1 MAASKYSLGVDFGSN
16 SVRALIVDLATGEE
30 LGTGVD
36 GYAGG
41 ESGVFT
47 SKADAHI
54 ARQSPEAYLD
64 SLKKA
69 VKAAL
74 AAASKRKGFKADAI
88 IGIGVDTTGSTPIPV
103 AKDMTPLSS
112 LPQFK
117 GNLNAYAWMWKDHS
131 SMEEAAKITAA
142 AAKLRPEYLKKCG
155 GTYSSEWLFSKIWH
169 CLNVDRKVFDAAYSW
184 VEFCDFIPAVLCG
197 IKRPEDVR
205 RGVCAAGHKA
215 MYCAGWGGL
224 PDAKFLG
231 SLDKRL
237 AALLPRLYSK
247 AEASDKQAGTLSKDW
262 AAKFGLKPGIPVA
275 VGAFDAHF
283 GAVGAGVGKGSL
295 VKIIGTST
303 CDIMVA
309 PNSTKLPDIP
319 GVCGIVDGS
328 VIPGFYGI
336 EAGQSAV
343 GDIFNWFITK
353 VCEDDHKKFL
363 RLTAEAS
370 ALAPGESGL
379 VALDWNNGNRCVLV
393 DPKLS
398 GLLIGQTLHTSQAE
412 IYRALI
418 EATAFGARKIIDRL
432 AENGVKIDQIIC
444 CGGIAEK
451 SPLFMQIY
459 ADVLG
464 RKMKIAGSGQACAL
478 GSAIFGAVVA
488 GPKAGGFA
496 NVAAA
501 QKKLCSFKDAV
512 YKPQRKAAAAYDE
525 LYAIYSELHD
535 SFGVKGKSFDH
546 SSVMKRLLAISAK
559 AKRG

>member
-1 MAASKYSLGVDFGSN
+1 MASSKCSLGVDFGSN
-16 SVRALIVDLATGEE
+16 SIRALIVDLGSGEE
-30 LGTGVD
+30 LGVGVD
-36 GYAGG
+36 EYAGG
-41 ESGVFT
+41 DKGVVT
-47 SKADAHI
+47 DKSNPHV
-54 ARQSPEAYLD
+54 ARQIPASYLA
-64 SLKKA
+64 SLTKA

-74 AAASKRKGFKADAI
+74 KQASSRKGFKPEDI

-103 AKDMTPLSS
+103 AKDMTPLSD

-117 GNLNAYAWMWKDHS
+117 GNLNALAWMWKDHTA
-131 SMEEAAKITAA
+131 MEEAAKITEVAS
-142 AAKLRPEYLKKCG
+142 KLRPQYLKKCG
-155 GTYSSEWLFSKIWH
+155 GVYSSEWMLSKIWH
-169 CLNVDRKVFDAAYSW
+169 CLNIDKKVFDAAYGW
-184 VEFCDFIPAVLCG
+184 VEFCDFIPAVICG
-197 IKRPEDVR
+197 VKRPEDVK
-205 RGVCAAGHKA
+205 RGICAAGHKA
-215 MYCAGWGGL
+215 MYCEEWGGL
-224 PDAKFLG
+224 PDSEFLG
-231 SLDKRL
+231 KLDKRL
-237 AALLPRLYSK
+237 AKLHSKLYSK
-247 AEASDKQAGTLSKDW
+247 AVASDNSAGGLSKEW
-262 AAKFGLKPGIPVA
+262 AKKFGLKAGIPVS

-283 GAVGAGVGKGSL
+283 GAVGAGVGKGRL

-309 PNSTKLPDIP
+309 PNNVKLPDIP

-336 EAGQSAV
+336 EGGQSAV

-353 VCEDDHKKFL
+353 VCEDDHKRFA
-363 RLTAEAS
+363 RLTEEAS
-370 ALAPGESGL
+370 RMAPGESGL
-379 VALDWNNGNRCVLV
+379 VALDWNNGNRCTLV

-418 EATAFGARKIIDRL
+418 EATAFGAKRIIDRI
-432 AENGVKIDQIIC
+432 AENGVKIDEIIC

-459 ADVLG
+459 ADVIG
-464 RKMKIAGSGQACAL
+464 RTMRISGSGQACAL

-512 YKPQRKAAAAYDE
+512 YKPKKDAAKVYAE
-525 LYAIYSELHD
+525 LYEIYSELYD

-546 SSVMKRLLAISAK
+546 YSIMKRLLEISAK
-559 AKRG
+559 AKRR